1 MPSRSAFM
9 AAVARAAHLE
19 VDRPPYIFE
28 DTLARRLLGSQADEP
43 LSYHHTAGSHPV
55 LMGTRVAVTTRAR
68 YVEDRLA
75 EAVERGLGQYVILG
89 AGLDTFAYRSPMA
102 GRVAVYEVDER
113 ETSAWKLELLEA
125 ASISVP
131 AGVHLVP
138 ADLSDERSLFE
149 ALDRCH
155 PHEVYNLASGSFV
168 PASWEQPVLTA
179 QLAAGGLAAGSE
191 TVFDYVLPPARRDV
205 AGAEYASFAESVGAS
220 NGEPWITSL
229 AINQVA
235 AMLEE
240 AGLETVAQPLL
251 EDWVDKALWQ
261 RTDSIRPYRLWAMAH
276 ARVEGC

>member
-1 MPSRSAFM
+1 
-9 AAVARAAHLE
+9 
-19 VDRPPYIFE
+19 
-28 DTLARRLLGSQADEP
+28 
-43 LSYHHTAGSHPV
+43 
-55 LMGTRVAVTTRAR
+55 
-68 YVEDRLA
+68 
-75 EAVERGLGQYVILG
+75 
-89 AGLDTFAYRSPMA
+89 MA

-138 ADLSDERSLFE
+138 ADLSAVPLVDRLVE
-149 ALDRCH
+149 AGFDRRQRAFVSWTGVTMYLDR
-155 PHEVYNLASGSFV
+155 
-168 PASWEQPVLTA
+168 
-179 QLAAGGLAAGSE
+179 AAIARTLGAIGGLAAGSE